1 MVHECHLTEV
11 GVLRYKIRMMGI
23 PLSGPTY
30 VYGDNKSQVT
40 NSSRPESTF
49 KKSAIPFATMQSVN
63 QMQWV
68 RPCLR
73 TLRLERI

>member
-1 MVHECHLTEV
+1 MKHGIET
-11 GVLRYKIRMMGI
+11 LRGLSYKIRMMGI

-40 NSSRPESTF
+40 NSSRPELTL
-49 KKSAIPFATMQSVN
+49 KKKCKIPFATMQFVN
-63 QMQWV
+63 QLQWV

-73 TLRLERI
+73 TLGLERI